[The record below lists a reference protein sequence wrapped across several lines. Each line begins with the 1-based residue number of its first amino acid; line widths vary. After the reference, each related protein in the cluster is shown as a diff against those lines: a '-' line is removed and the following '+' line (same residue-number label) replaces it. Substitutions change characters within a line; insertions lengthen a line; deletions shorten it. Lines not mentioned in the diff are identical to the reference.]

1 MEEFQWICYNYIL
14 GLPLETTHRWA
25 EPNGSTFSMPEAI
38 QGDYLAKEGIP
49 AHCTVWQENGKLV
62 GIYGETEVEFRY
74 WRKDRVCGLQPKG
87 SGKAVQHN
95 GILYSQWTGMGGTVL
110 YENLSED

>member
-1 MEEFQWICYNYIL
+1 
-14 GLPLETTHRWA
+14 
-25 EPNGSTFSMPEAI
+25 MPEAI

-62 GIYGETEVEFRY
+62 GIYGGSRGRVPLLRKKTVFAAY
-74 WRKDRVCGLQPKG
+74 SRKDPAKRC
-87 SGKAVQHN
+87 STMEFYIRN
-95 GILYSQWTGMGGTVL
+95 GQGMGGTVL